1 MLASCGQACQRG
13 EGWGYFHF
21 CWTRVTL
28 SVPAPFVLT
37 SALVPL
43 GRVRHPP
50 TKMEANT
57 SLASAPAPVMVLD
70 RPCSCRWTPWAWA
83 QSPIVHP
90 SSRGQGEAEL
100 GSVRPQRLALQG
112 HDFWLGW
119 GLKFFCVCLNFLT
132 FLKQCVLFVLKINT
146 DESQGLGEVG
156 ADGCFQGIGGQGESA
171 CSCTCQGKRWG
182 PGAGMGALRRPS
194 RQDRS
199 PPHSALL
206 QMGDASAERLA
217 AGLR

>member
-1 MLASCGQACQRG
+1 MPPSWSSLGRKPGDALLFCISAGDSGNPLNGVDRVAGAPPWHLHSEQGAVLASCGQACQRG

-90 SSRGQGEAEL
+90 GSRGQGEAEL
-100 GSVRPQRLALQG
+100 GSMRPQRPALQG

-119 GLKFFCVCLNFLT
+119 GLKFF
-132 FLKQCVLFVLKINT
+132 
-146 DESQGLGEVG
+146 
-156 ADGCFQGIGGQGESA
+156 
-171 CSCTCQGKRWG
+171 
-182 PGAGMGALRRPS
+182 
-194 RQDRS
+194 
-199 PPHSALL
+199 
-206 QMGDASAERLA
+206 
-217 AGLR
+217 